1 MTAGRQPAGIAGLL
15 VHALALEIEASERYA
30 DLADQMKSHNNL
42 RIARLFSKMAD
53 IEKLHVNHIRK
64 MIDRHGVKLQEPASY
79 YWTSPEG
86 PETTDPL
93 DLHYLMT
100 PRQALELAR
109 HNETRAREFYAQNA
123 EKTQD
128 EDTRRISS
136 ELAVEEEEHLAL
148 IEAWLAKVPETDTDW
163 DQDDDPPFL
172 PD

>member
-1 MTAGRQPAGIAGLL
+1 MTATPHPAGIAELL
-15 VHALALEIEASERYA
+15 THALALEIEATERYA

-42 RIARLFSKMAD
+42 RIAKLFGKMAD

-64 MIDRHGVKLQEPASY
+64 MIDRHGVKLSEPARY

-109 HNETRAREFYAQNA
+109 HNEARAREYYAQIA
-123 EKTQD
+123 GSTQD
-128 EDTRRISS
+128 EDTRRMSS
-136 ELAVEEEEHLAL
+136 ELAAEEEEHVAL
-148 IEAWLAKVPETDTDW
+148 IEAWLAKVPETGAEW